1 MFYCLLSSTFQEK
14 GKYEVV
20 TGGLK
25 APEDLVEFWADIVTR
40 YPAVIAL
47 IDPLRKQVEGN
58 L

>member
-1 MFYCLLSSTFQEK
+1 M
-14 GKYEVV
+14 V